1 MVSFFS
7 SSAESFN
14 LGIPGKAT
22 SWINLICSTIWGEVD
37 GTSSLTTEYQNLY
50 IFWWDMFFQN
60 TIKRSSRPE
69 ATSMLI
75 YIHCFHMVHKLNSS
89 SEYLF
94 FFPIRLFYLST
105 SSFFNLNLSTSS
117 LLINLISLSFEP
129 WIFWQLPSCFR
140 FSCYFLSFF
149 GCCQCWFP
157 CKRLSLHYEKFTENW
172 NCYVYLNTCLNLYHV
187 FRVLKTLKMTMLKIT
202 LIIFYSLDNTIK
214 ISWVLWKYFTS
225 LQWEY
230 LYILYSRYK
239 ISDYVCL
246 IS

>member
-50 IFWWDMFFQN
+50 IFWWVMFFQN

-117 LLINLISLSFEP
+117 
-129 WIFWQLPSCFR
+129 
-140 FSCYFLSFF
+140 FLST
-149 GCCQCWFP
+149 WFP
-157 CKRLSLHYEKFTENW
+157 SLLSLESSDSFHLVSDFLAISCRFLDAVNAG
-172 NCYVYLNTCLNLYHV
+172 
-187 FRVLKTLKMTMLKIT
+187 FRVKDSVYIMKNLLKIE
-202 LIIFYSLDNTIK
+202 IVMS
-214 ISWVLWKYFTS
+214 TS
-225 LQWEY
+225 
-230 LYILYSRYK
+230 IRA
-239 ISDYVCL
+239 
-246 IS
+246 